1 MDPIKVALVNDYQ
14 IVLEGLRSL
23 LEASGRGIEVV
34 ELDIRQEPIHRVDV
48 TLLDTYGQIERLEH
62 RVQKLAADPRNG
74 AIVVFSFSDQDHL
87 VNLVMEAGAQ
97 GFVSK
102 AVAAQAIAESIVAA
116 SAGERVI
123 LTRRRQRGAIDDSL
137 RWPGRDI
144 GLTVRESELLSLLA
158 TGKTNRELG
167 QHLFVSENTVKT
179 QLRHLY
185 EKLHVRNRA
194 QAAALASQGFLG
206 DRHERPSGSWDPSA

>member
-1 MDPIKVALVNDYQ
+1 MDLIKVALVNDYQ

-23 LEASGRGIEVV
+23 LESSGRGIEVV
-34 ELDIRQEPIHRVDV
+34 ELDVLKEPTHRVDV
-48 TLLDTYGQIERLEH
+48 TLLDTYGQVESLEH
-62 RVQKLAADPRNG
+62 RVQKLTADPRNG
-74 AIVVFSFSDQDHL
+74 AVVVFSFSDQDHL
-87 VNLVMEAGAQ
+87 VDLVMGAGAN

-102 AVAAQAIAESIVAA
+102 AVAAQDIVDAIVAA
-116 SAGERVI
+116 SAGERIV
-123 LTRRRQRGAIDDSL
+123 LTRQRQRGSIDDTL
-137 RWPGRDI
+137 RWPGRDA

-167 QHLFVSENTVKT
+167 EHLFVSENTVKT

-185 EKLHVRNRA
+185 EKIHVRNRA

-206 DRHERPSGSWDPSA
+206 VRHEHPGTH

>member
-14 IVLEGLRSL
+14 IVLEGLRAM
-23 LEASGRGIEVV
+23 LEASDRGIEVV
-34 ELDIRQEPIHRVDV
+34 ELDVRQEPVSRVDV
-48 TLLDTYGQIERLEH
+48 TLLDTYGQIESLEH
-62 RVQKLAADPRNG
+62 RVQKLAADPHNG
-74 AIVVFSFSDQDHL
+74 AVVVFSFSDQDHL
-87 VNLVMEAGAQ
+87 VDLVMGAGAQ

-102 AVAAQAIAESIVAA
+102 AVAARDIAQAIVAA

-123 LTRRRQRGAIDDSL
+123 LTRQRQRGATDDGL

-158 TGKTNRELG
+158 TGMTNREIG
-167 QHLFVSENTVKT
+167 EHLFVSENTVKT

-185 EKLHVRNRA
+185 EKLQVRNRA
-194 QAAALASQGFLG
+194 QAAVLASQGLLG
-206 DRHERPSGSWDPSA
+206 IRHERPHRSSTASP